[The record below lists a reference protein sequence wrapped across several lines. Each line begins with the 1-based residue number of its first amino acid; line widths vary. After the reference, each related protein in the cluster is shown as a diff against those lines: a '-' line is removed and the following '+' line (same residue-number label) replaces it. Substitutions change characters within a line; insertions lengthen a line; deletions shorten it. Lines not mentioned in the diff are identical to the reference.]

1 MMKTL
6 SIRMIVLIVL
16 MAMALV
22 LGFALHPEKKMS
34 KDRQTVNFNQI
45 IPLSFNDWTID
56 KTANSTLVD
65 PEVKEQIASIY
76 SQTVSRTYIN
86 SQNQHIMLT
95 VAYGGDQEEVMQV
108 HKPEVCY
115 TAQGFTVKRNGVV
128 PINTDKGTVHALQ
141 LLTNQ
146 AERVEPVTYWITI
159 GNTIALN
166 GLAWRWERIKYGLTG
181 TLPDG
186 LLFRVSSIGRDTDQQ
201 YQIQQQFVQSL
212 ISHLS
217 INDAKQIMGTIKV
230 N

>member
-6 SIRMIVLIVL
+6 SIRVFVLIVL

-86 SQNQHIMLT
+86 SQNQHIMLS

>member
-1 MMKTL
+1 MIKTL
-6 SIRMIVLIVL
+6 SIRIFVLIAL
-16 MAMALV
+16 MAMAFI
-22 LGFALHPEKKMS
+22 LGFSLHPEKKMS

-45 IPLSFNDWTID
+45 IPLSFNGWTMD
-56 KTANSTLVD
+56 KTENSTLVD
-65 PEVKEQIASIY
+65 PEVKEQLASVY
-76 SQTVSRTYIN
+76 SQTVSRTYVN
-86 SQNQHIMLT
+86 TQQQRVMLS

-115 TAQGFTVKRNGVV
+115 TAQGFTVKKNGVV

-141 LLTNQ
+141 LITNQ

-186 LLFRVSSIGRDTDQQ
+186 LLFRVSSIGNDAKQE
-201 YQIQQQFVQSL
+201 YQIQQQFIQSL
-212 ISHLS
+212 MSYLS
-217 INDAKQIMGTIKV
+217 LNDAKQLMGTIKV

>member
-6 SIRMIVLIVL
+6 SMRIFVLIVL
-16 MAMALV
+16 MAMAFI
-22 LGFALHPEKKMS
+22 LGISLHPEKKMS
-34 KDRQTVNFNQI
+34 KERQTVNFNQI
-45 IPLSFNDWTID
+45 IPLSFKGWTID
-56 KTANSTLVD
+56 KTDNSTLVD
-65 PEVKEQIASIY
+65 PEVKEQITSVY
-76 SQTVSRTYIN
+76 SQTVSRTYVN
-86 SQNQHIMLT
+86 NQNQHIMLS

-115 TAQGFTVKRNGVV
+115 TAQGFTVKKNGVV
-128 PINTDKGTVHALQ
+128 PIKTDKGTVHALQ
-141 LLTNQ
+141 LITNQ

-186 LLFRVSSIGRDTDQQ
+186 LLFRVSSIGNDANQE
-201 YQIQQQFVQSL
+201 YQIHQQFIQSL
-212 ISHLS
+212 MSYLS
-217 INDAKQIMGTIKV
+217 LNDAKQLMGTIKV